1 MKSRSIHSTGF
12 AFFAVPVF
20 LAFWAILAVS
30 QFVLAAQVSAEE
42 IPSLAD
48 LNPKHPR
55 IYMTDAQCAETAALL
70 KTDANLQKL
79 YAIVEKEAEGYLKSD
94 ETVGYIIIGPRLLTQ
109 SRRCLR
115 RVLALGTVYRLSEDA
130 EKRTACRER
139 AMAEIRAAAAFPDWN
154 PSHFLDTAEMTAAFA
169 IAYDWFYADLTQDER
184 KMIEDAIYEKAI
196 VPGLQVKGGWKKS
209 AYNWNQVCNGG
220 LAMGALAIA
229 DAVTDPEKK
238 AAIEKTVVDGVKSVG
253 IAMKSFAPDGA
264 WAEGPAYWCYTTL
277 YTLFYI
283 EALESALGSDF
294 GVADFEGFDK
304 TGDSLIALADPQGRS
319 FNFADAG
326 SGIIAHSQLMWF
338 ANRYGRPEWT
348 QFYLNYRKDIYPTAV
363 WYYRP
368 AKADMTKVPLDF
380 SFRDAE
386 IATFRSSWTDPNA
399 WFVGFKAGGNAVNHS
414 HLELGAFILNHDS
427 VRWAVD
433 LGADNYNLPGYF
445 GKKRWTYYRL
455 ATRGQNTLCVDGMN
469 QNTKAACRIED
480 FTSTPAAGSAWTD
493 LTQAYAGQ
501 LAYARRKVCLDR
513 EKSCVTLR
521 DEIGPGTESTIGKP
535 LVWQFHTRAK
545 IEISPDG
552 KTAVLTQNA
561 GKEEKKLCV
570 SLEKCTASDARFEE
584 LATTPGPDENQNSGI
599 RRLAVKVPVTDGPQ
613 EIQVRFSGN
622 QP

>member
-1 MKSRSIHSTGF
+1 MKLRSTLSAGF
-12 AFFAVPVF
+12 AFFAFFAFFAVLAF
-20 LAFWAILAVS
+20 LAIS
-30 QFVLAAQVSAEE
+30 QMPLISPVSAEE
-42 IPSLAD
+42 IPSLSN

-55 IYMTDAQCAETAALL
+55 VFMTDAQCAETAALL

-184 KMIEDAIYEKAI
+184 KMIEDAIYEKGL
-196 VPGLQVKGGWKKS
+196 VPGRTGKRWWKQS
-209 AYNWNQVCNGG
+209 EYNWNQVCNGG
-220 LAMGALAIA
+220 LTMGALAIA
-229 DAVTDPEKK
+229 DAVTDPKK
-238 AAIEKTVVDGVKSVG
+238 KEVIEKTVQDGVKSVG

-455 ATRGQNTLCVDGMN
+455 ATRGQNTLCIDGMN

-480 FTSTPAAGSAWTD
+480 FTSTPTVGSAWTD

-570 SLEKCTASDARFEE
+570 SLEKCTATAARFED
-584 LATTPGPDENQNSGI
+584 LATTQGPDENPNSGI
-599 RRLAVKVPVTDGPQ
+599 RRLTVKVPVTDGPQ
-613 EIQVRFSGN
+613 EIEVRFSGN
-622 QP
+622 LP

>member
-1 MKSRSIHSTGF
+1 MKSRSTLSAGF

-20 LAFWAILAVS
+20 LAFWAILAVL

-79 YAIVEKEAEGYLKSD
+79 YAIVEKEAEGYLKNP

-109 SRRCLR
+109 SRKCLR

-130 EKRTACRER
+130 AQRTACRER

-154 PSHFLDTAEMTAAFA
+154 PSHFLDTAEMAAAFA

-184 KMIEDAIYEKAI
+184 KMIEDAIYEKGL
-196 VPGLQVKGGWKKS
+196 VPGRTGKRWWKQS
-209 AYNWNQVCNGG
+209 EYNWNQVCNGG
-220 LAMGALAIA
+220 LTMGALAIA
-229 DAVTDPEKK
+229 DAVTDPKK
-238 AAIEKTVVDGVKSVG
+238 KEVIEKTVQDGVKSVG

-445 GKKRWTYYRL
+445 GKKRWTYY
-455 ATRGQNTLCVDGMN
+455 
-469 QNTKAACRIED
+469 
-480 FTSTPAAGSAWTD
+480 
-493 LTQAYAGQ
+493 
-501 LAYARRKVCLDR
+501 
-513 EKSCVTLR
+513 
-521 DEIGPGTESTIGKP
+521 
-535 LVWQFHTRAK
+535 
-545 IEISPDG
+545 
-552 KTAVLTQNA
+552 
-561 GKEEKKLCV
+561 
-570 SLEKCTASDARFEE
+570 
-584 LATTPGPDENQNSGI
+584 
-599 RRLAVKVPVTDGPQ
+599 
-613 EIQVRFSGN
+613 
-622 QP
+622 